1 MGGFSY
7 KPVTIQVGAE
17 EQMRQRRKARE
28 IALQVLYSLDVSD
41 GNVKEAID
49 LFWKNFE
56 APKQVRAFSDILIEG
71 AWNNRKQI
79 DTLIGSY
86 AENWSVGRMAKVD
99 KSILRMAVYEL
110 LYCRDIPPKVAINEA
125 IDLGKLF
132 GSENS
137 GSFINGVLDALYAK
151 LRERDTAV
159 GEGF

>member
-1 MGGFSY
+1 
-7 KPVTIQVGAE
+7 
-17 EQMRQRRKARE
+17 MRQRRKARE
-28 IALQVLYSLDVSD
+28 IALQVLYGLDVSN
-41 GNVKEAID
+41 GNVKEATD

-56 APKQVRAFSDILIEG
+56 APEQVRTFSDILIEG

-79 DTLIGSY
+79 DTLIGNY
-86 AENWSVGRMAKVD
+86 AENWSVERMSKVD

-137 GSFINGVLDALYAK
+137 GAFINGVLDALYAK
-151 LRERDTAV
+151 LRERDADQDNNDVLTTFPV
-159 GEGF
+159 IDYE